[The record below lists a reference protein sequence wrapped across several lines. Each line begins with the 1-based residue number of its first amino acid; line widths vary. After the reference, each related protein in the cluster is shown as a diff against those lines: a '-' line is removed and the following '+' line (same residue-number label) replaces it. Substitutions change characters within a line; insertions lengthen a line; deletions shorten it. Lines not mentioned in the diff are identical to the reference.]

1 LAVEPEPFM
10 PSSTTQRSEWSIEA
24 IVTRLQA
31 IAGLRHLLSS
41 ADEPPLGETIR
52 PIVEGV
58 LLSLNEEL
66 PEEYR
71 NEERQKKL
79 LFL

>member
-1 LAVEPEPFM
+1 M
-10 PSSTTQRSEWSIEA
+10 SSSMTQQSAWSVEA
-24 IVTRLQA
+24 IITRLQA

-41 ADEPPLGETIR
+41 ADEPPLEETIR
-52 PIVEGV
+52 PIVEG
-58 LLSLNEEL
+58 LLLRLNEEL

-71 NEERQKKL
+71 QEERQKEL